1 MNWWLVGRAFAVG
14 CGGMGAHRGGKRGY
28 CCEVD
33 WGKWERG
40 LEVEMLKG

>member
-1 MNWWLVGRAFAVG
+1 MIGWEGVCRGASWYGGERGREV
-14 CGGMGAHRGGKRGY
+14 RGGRY

-40 LEVEMLKG
+40 LEVKMLEG